1 MNNFEKFTDEL
12 SRTYV
17 RTDKNGTDYYDVVCT
32 CAKCRGT
39 GRIECFKHV
48 SDGIC
53 FDCYGA
59 GAKHIEHKVY
69 TPEYLEKKRIR
80 DEKKFLKQAA
90 ERLESENEKTLKRL
104 GLNEE
109 GVAYVVLGDTY
120 EIRNELKAEGA
131 KFNYFLGWHFLE
143 EPKDRPFVKVSI
155 EQIATK
161 NSLGFWVEG
170 YVANIVDELKAEASK
185 NPDEIPSEY
194 IGEEGDKIEIE
205 LMLDKVRGFN
215 SDYGYTY
222 VYIFKAG
229 NDVVV
234 WKTQKGLDLEEGG
247 KVKVKATI
255 KEHSE
260 YDGVKQT
267 YITRA
272 KVLG

>member
-1 MNNFEKFTDEL
+1 MNNFEKLTGEL
-12 SRTYV
+12 NRIYV
-17 RTDKNGTDYYDVVCT
+17 RTDRNGTDYYDVVCK

-39 GRIECFKHV
+39 GRLECFMHI
-48 SDGIC
+48 SNGIC
-53 FDCYGA
+53 FDCDGA
-59 GAKHIEHKVY
+59 GVRHVEDKVY

-90 ERLESENEKTLKRL
+90 ERLESENKKTFSRL

-109 GVAYVVLGDTY
+109 GIAYVVLGDTY
-120 EIRNELKAEGA
+120 EIRNELKTEGA
-131 KFNYFLGWHFLE
+131 KFNYFLGWHFAE

-155 EQIATK
+155 EQIAEK
-161 NSLGFWVEG
+161 NSLGFWVTG
-170 YVANIVDELKAEASK
+170 YVADIVDELKAEASK
-185 NPDEIPSEY
+185 NPDEVPSEY
-194 IGEEGDKIEIE
+194 IGNEGDKIEIE
-205 LMLDKVRGFN
+205 LVLDKVRGFN
-215 SDYGYTY
+215 SVYGYTHIY
-222 VYIFKAG
+222 CFKAG

-247 KVKVKATI
+247 KVTVKATI

-267 YITRA
+267 VITRA

>member
-1 MNNFEKFTDEL
+1 MNNFEKLTGEIT
-12 SRTYV
+12 RTYI
-17 RTDKNGTDYYDVVCT
+17 RTDRNQTDYYDVVC
-32 CAKCRGT
+32 KCIKCSGT
-39 GRIECFKHV
+39 GRLMCFAHV
-48 SDGIC
+48 SNGIC
-53 FDCYGA
+53 FDCDGA
-59 GAKHIEHKVY
+59 GVIHTEHKVY

-80 DEKKFLKQAA
+80 DEKKFLKQVA
-90 ERLESENEKTLKRL
+90 ERLESENKKTFQRL

-120 EIRNELKAEGA
+120 PIRAELKAEGA

-143 EPKDRPFVKVSI
+143 EPTDRPFVKVSI
-155 EQIATK
+155 EQIAEK
-161 NSLGFWVEG
+161 NNLGFWVEG
-170 YVANIVDELKAEASK
+170 YVANIVEELKIEASK
-185 NPDEIPSEY
+185 DPDEVPSEY
-194 IGEEGDKIEIE
+194 IGNVGDKIETE
-205 LMLDKVRGFN
+205 LVLEKVRGFY
-215 SDYGYTY
+215 STYGYTY
-222 VYIFKAG
+222 VYCFKKD

>member
-1 MNNFEKFTDEL
+1 MNDFEKLTGEL
-12 SRTYV
+12 TRIYV
-17 RTDKNGTDYYDVVCT
+17 RTDKNGTDYYDVVCE
-32 CAKCRGT
+32 CAKCNGT

-80 DEKKFLKQAA
+80 DEKKFLKQVA
-90 ERLESENEKTLKRL
+90 EKLESENKKTFRKL

-131 KFNYFLGWHFLE
+131 KFNYFLGWHFAE
-143 EPKDRPFVKVSI
+143 EPEGRPFVKVSI
-155 EQIATK
+155 EQIAEK

-170 YVANIVDELKAEASK
+170 YVADIVDELKAEASK

-205 LMLDKVRGFN
+205 LVLDKVRGFN
-215 SDYGYTY
+215 SNYGYTY
-222 VYIFKAG
+222 IYIFKAG
-229 NDVVV
+229 NNVVI
-234 WKTQKGLDLEEGG
+234 WKTQKGLDLEAGG

>member
-1 MNNFEKFTDEL
+1 MNNFEKLTGEL
-12 SRTYV
+12 SRIYV
-17 RTDKNGTDYYDVVCT
+17 RTDRNGTDYYDVVCK
-32 CAKCRGT
+32 CSKCRGT
-39 GRIECFKHV
+39 GRLECFMHI
-48 SDGIC
+48 SNGIC
-53 FDCYGA
+53 FDCDGA
-59 GAKHIEHKVY
+59 GVNHVEHKVY

-80 DEKKFLKQAA
+80 DEKKSLKQAA
-90 ERLESENEKTLKRL
+90 ERLESENKKTLRRL

-155 EQIATK
+155 EQIAEK

-170 YVANIVDELKAEASK
+170 YVADIVDGLKAEASK

-205 LMLDKVRGFN
+205 LVLDKVRGFD
-215 SDYGYTY
+215 SMYGYMHI
-222 VYIFKAG
+222 YIFKAG

>member
-1 MNNFEKFTDEL
+1 MNNFEKLTGEL
-12 SRTYV
+12 NRIYV
-17 RTDKNGTDYYDVVCT
+17 RTDRNGTDYYDVVCK

-39 GRIECFKHV
+39 GRLECFMHI
-48 SDGIC
+48 SNGIC
-53 FDCYGA
+53 FDCDGA
-59 GAKHIEHKVY
+59 GVRHVEDKVY

-90 ERLESENEKTLKRL
+90 ERLESENKKTFSRL

-109 GVAYVVLGDTY
+109 GIAYVVLGDTY
-120 EIRNELKAEGA
+120 EIRNELKTEGA
-131 KFNYFLGWHFLE
+131 KFNYFLGWHFAE

-155 EQIATK
+155 EQIAEK
-161 NSLGFWVEG
+161 NSLGFWVTG
-170 YVANIVDELKAEASK
+170 YVADIVDELKAEASK
-185 NPDEIPSEY
+185 NPDEVPSEY
-194 IGEEGDKIEIE
+194 IGNEGDKIEIE
-205 LMLDKVRGFN
+205 LVLDKVRGFN
-215 SDYGYTY
+215 SMYGYTHIY
-222 VYIFKAG
+222 CFKAG

-247 KVKVKATI
+247 KVTVKATI

-267 YITRA
+267 VITRA